1 MTRAKPRRG
10 YTIVELLIVIAVIGI
25 LTAILLAVVT
35 RAKGKGRQIT
45 CTNNLAQFYKYII
58 YYVDEHDGVLPKI
71 EGIGWLDDLTLRCT
85 IPLSADILKCP
96 SDKDPMPVSVY
107 EVSYASNCTF
117 SKKPLTSI
125 ERPSNTALF
134 ADIGRN
140 AAGNPKFCS
149 RFAWVFKRYAAFR
162 HFDRMNTMFADGSI
176 RSLNEDEIHDD
187 MFRPPPR

>member
-1 MTRAKPRRG
+1 MNRAKARRG

-25 LTAILLAVVT
+25 LTAILLAVVS

-45 CTNNLAQFYKYII
+45 CVNNLAQLYKYII
-58 YYVDEHDGVLPKI
+58 YYVDEHDGMLPRI
-71 EGIGWLDDLTLRCT
+71 EGISWLDDLTLKTT
-85 IPLSADILKCP
+85 IPLAGEILKCP
-96 SDKDPMPVSVY
+96 TDKDPMPVSVY

-117 SKKPLTSI
+117 SHKLLTDI

-140 AAGNPKFCS
+140 NRGRSKYCA
-149 RFAWVFKRYAAFR
+149 RFAWVFKRYNAFR

-176 RSLNEDEIHDD
+176 RDLNEDEIHDD
-187 MFRPPPR
+187 MFRPPR